1 MALLQISEPGKG
13 TLPHEHRNAIGIDLG
28 TTNSLVATVQSGVA
42 KILSHENQNN
52 LIPSVVQYQTNTIL
66 VGEAAKLNQD
76 DDPVNT
82 IASVKR
88 LMGKRFSDIATHT
101 SSNNLSDEKSYIGI
115 ATKQGTKSA
124 VEVSAEIKQ
133 GTKSAVEVSAE
144 ILKKLKTIAEQHIK
158 DDILGAVITVP
169 AYFDDA
175 QRQATKDA
183 AKLAG
188 INVLRLINE
197 PTAAAIAYGLDKKVE
212 GNYVVFDLGGGTF
225 DISILRLSKGLFEVI
240 ATHGDTQLGGD
251 DFDEVIFQW
260 LMKQSTHDFQDP
272 QLKQKLKTLSKNIKE
287 KLTDNEIVSV
297 EHSFNSSVN
306 IKTKIDQKLFADLSQ
321 HLIKK
326 TIDATKRAL
335 KDANLTIQDIDG
347 IVMVG
352 GSTRMPV
359 IQKIMRDFFKQDLLN
374 DINPDEVVALG
385 AAQQANMLVG
395 NSNDEHLLLDVIPL
409 SLGIETMGEIVE
421 RIIPR
426 NSTLPIAMA
435 QEFTTY
441 KDGQNAMMIHV
452 VQGERD
458 LVSDCRSLAKFS
470 LKGIPPMVAGAAKIR
485 VTFQVDTDGL
495 LSVSAQELSTGVQAS
510 IEVKPSYGLD
520 SNQIKTMLESSFQ
533 LADEDK
539 ENRALAE
546 VKVEAT
552 QMQEMVERALQQDQ
566 NILDEPEI
574 KKINKAL
581 DQLKKS
587 LKNNDRNLIHEQ
599 IDQLNNA
606 TQYFAQ
612 LRMDRSIKNA
622 LTGRDIKDM
631 KL

>member
-101 SSNNLSDEKSYIGI
+101 SPNNLSDEKSYIGI
-115 ATKQGTKSA
+115 AT
-124 VEVSAEIKQ
+124 KQ

-546 VKVEAT
+546 IKVEAT

-581 DQLKKS
+581 DQLRES

-612 LRMDRSIKNA
+612 LRMDQSIKNA

>member
-88 LMGKRFSDIATHT
+88 LMGKRFSDIAPHT

-115 ATKQGTKSA
+115 AT
-124 VEVSAEIKQ
+124 KQ

-520 SNQIKTMLESSFQ
+520 SNQIKKMLESSFQ

-546 VKVEAT
+546 VKVEAM

-587 LKNNDRNLIHEQ
+587 LKNNDRNLIQEQ

-612 LRMDRSIKNA
+612 LRMDQSIKNA

>member
-88 LMGKRFSDIATHT
+88 LMGKRFSDIAPHT

-115 ATKQGTKSA
+115 AT
-124 VEVSAEIKQ
+124 KQ

-260 LMKQSTHDFQDP
+260 LMKQSAYDFQDP

-287 KLTDNEIVSV
+287 KLTDNEIVSL
-297 EHSFNSSVN
+297 EHYFNSSVN

-520 SNQIKTMLESSFQ
+520 SNQIKKMLESSFQ

-546 VKVEAT
+546 VKVEAM
-552 QMQEMVERALQQDQ
+552 QMREMVERALQQDQ

-581 DQLKKS
+581 DQLRES
-587 LKNNDRNLIHEQ
+587 LKNNDRNLIQEQ

-612 LRMDRSIKNA
+612 LRMDQSIKNA

>member
-66 VGEAAKLNQD
+66 VGEVAKLNQD

-115 ATKQGTKSA
+115 AT
-124 VEVSAEIKQ
+124 KQ

-260 LMKQSTHDFQDP
+260 LMKQSAHDFQDP
-272 QLKQKLKTLSKNIKE
+272 QLKQKLKTLSKTIKE

>member
-42 KILSHENQNN
+42 KILSHENKNN

-101 SSNNLSDEKSYIGI
+101 SSNNLSDEKSYVGI
-115 ATKQGTKSA
+115 ATKQW
-124 VEVSAEIKQ
+124 
-133 GTKSAVEVSAE
+133 TKSAVEVSAE

-546 VKVEAT
+546 VKVEAM

-581 DQLKKS
+581 DQLRES

-612 LRMDRSIKNA
+612 LRMDQSIKNA

>member
-115 ATKQGTKSA
+115 AT
-124 VEVSAEIKQ
+124 KQ

-297 EHSFNSSVN
+297 EHSFNSSLN

-546 VKVEAT
+546 VKVEAM

>member
-42 KILSHENQNN
+42 KILSHENKNN

-115 ATKQGTKSA
+115 AT
-124 VEVSAEIKQ
+124 KQ

-421 RIIPR
+421 KIIPR

-546 VKVEAT
+546 VKVEAM

-581 DQLKKS
+581 DQLRES

-612 LRMDRSIKNA
+612 LRMDQSIKNA